1 MHEFIL
7 TLAEKD
13 FEALE
18 AVGILKALAVTRLG
32 KLFLDFGFHAPTVAW
47 PEAFGV
53 MIEPTESYTK
63 AELDRFEEA
72 VRHILKIV
80 REKPEALNQTPF
92 FTPIDRVDEVSAN
105 RHLILSESLQQ
116 LPKLSPNRLDPES
129 LAEMSVPEI
138 FNKIINSH

>member
-1 MHEFIL
+1 M
-7 TLAEKD
+7 
-13 FEALE
+13 
-18 AVGILKALAVTRLG
+18 
-32 KLFLDFGFHAPTVAW
+32 AW

-105 RHLILSESLQQ
+105 RNLILKRAIAAAAGTFPQPARPRIAGRDERS
-116 LPKLSPNRLDPES
+116 
-129 LAEMSVPEI
+129 
-138 FNKIINSH
+138 